1 MIFYTYC
8 SVGNV
13 INYDKYYKDKR
24 IMKTK
29 HKTVNNC
36 FEEIVNH
43 YYPQIKNVEIRKEYF
58 YFVILFK

>member
-1 MIFYTYC
+1 
-8 SVGNV
+8 
-13 INYDKYYKDKR
+13 
-24 IMKTK
+24 MKTK